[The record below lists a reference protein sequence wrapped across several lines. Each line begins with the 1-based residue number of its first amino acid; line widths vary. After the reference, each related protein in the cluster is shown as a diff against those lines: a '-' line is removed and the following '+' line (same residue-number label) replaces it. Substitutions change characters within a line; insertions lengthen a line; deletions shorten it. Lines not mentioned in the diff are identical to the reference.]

1 MTLHLG
7 FHGAAGTVTGSRH
20 LLSTDATRVLVDAG
34 MFQGLKELREMNW
47 RRPAFRPDQIDH
59 VILTH
64 THIDHSGY
72 LPRLVRDGFRG
83 PVHCTPAT
91 QELARLLLL
100 DAARLQEEDADY
112 ANRKGFSKHT
122 PALPLFTSEDAEAA
136 LGRLVPS
143 DYGAWIDLGDGMRAR
158 FHNAGHI
165 LGSAL
170 VELLVERDGRART
183 LLFSGDVGGYDM
195 PLHLDPV
202 PPPACDVL
210 VVESTY
216 GDRRHDRTP
225 LQEQMRAPLL
235 ETLARRGTVLIP
247 AFAVGRA
254 QQVTLL
260 LGDMMKAGALP
271 QVPIHLDSPM
281 AVDAT
286 RIYAGHLRDRNLDE
300 GLVQGAASRLCP
312 PGMRFHRSVQESKAL
327 NELPGPRIIISASGM
342 LTGGRVLHH
351 LRRLLP
357 DERNLIM
364 LVGYQAAGTRG
375 RALLDGAPTLKMHGE
390 QVAVQAHFMVLHGL
404 SGHGDSDELVRWM
417 LSGRSKPRAVFVTH
431 GEPEAAAALA
441 RRIRKELGA
450 RTFEP
455 RLGAVFD
462 LDAILEA

>member
-20 LLSTDATRVLVDAG
+20 LLITDRTRVLVDAG
-34 MFQGLKELREMNW
+34 MFQGLKELRELNW
-47 RRPAFRPDQIDH
+47 RSPAFKPETIDH
-59 VILTH
+59 VVLTH

-91 QELARLLLL
+91 RELARLLLL

-112 ANRKGFSKHT
+112 ANRKGFSKHK
-122 PALPLFTSEDAEAA
+122 PALPLFTAADAEAA
-136 LGRLVPS
+136 LGRLVPAP
-143 DYGAWIDLGDGMRAR
+143 YGAWIEMGDGIRAR

-170 VELLVERDGRART
+170 VEMRVDRNGRART
-183 LLFSGDVGGYDM
+183 LVFSGDVGGYDM
-195 PLHLDPV
+195 PLHPDPA

-216 GDRRHDRTP
+216 GDRLHDRTP
-225 LQEQMRAPLL
+225 LQEQLSASLL

-247 AFAVGRA
+247 SFAVGRA
-254 QQVTLL
+254 QQITLL

-300 GLVQGAASRLCP
+300 GLVQGSTSRLCP
-312 PGMRFHRSVQESKAL
+312 PGMRFHRTVAESRAL
-327 NELPGPRIIISASGM
+327 NDLPGPRVIISASGM

-351 LRRLLP
+351 LARLLP
-357 DERNLIM
+357 DDRNLVL
-364 LVGYQAAGTRG
+364 LVGFQAAGTRG
-375 RALLDGAPTLKMHGE
+375 RALLDGAPALKMHGV
-390 QVAVQAHFMVLHGL
+390 QVQSRARFLALHGL

-417 LSGRSKPRAVFVTH
+417 RSGLAKPFAVFVTH
-431 GEPEAAAALA
+431 GEPPAAAALA
-441 RRIRKELGA
+441 RRIEKEFGS

-462 LDAILEA
+462 LDAILGA

>member
-20 LLSTDATRVLVDAG
+20 LLIADRTRVLVDAG

-47 RRPAFRPDQIDH
+47 RRPAFKPETVDH
-59 VILTH
+59 VVLTH

-254 QQVTLL
+254 QQVTLV
-260 LGDMMKAGALP
+260 LGDMMKAGVLP

-300 GLVQGAASRLCP
+300 GLVQGVASRLCP

-417 LSGRSKPRAVFVTH
+417 RSGRSKPRAVFVTH

-441 RRIRKELGA
+441 QRIQKELGA

-462 LDAILEA
+462 LDVILEA